1 MKNLVITSI
10 VALSIAAPA
19 VAQSQLERSVGAE
32 AGQYTLNELVLLKA
46 AAESDGNERH
56 VYLGNETID
65 FASRN
70 LHSPAAVAIFEELA
84 AEQDGNF

>member
-10 VALSIAAPA
+10 LALGIAAPA
-19 VAQSQLERSVGAE
+19 FAQSQLERSVGAE
-32 AGQYTLNELVLLKA
+32 AGQYTLSELVLLKSKA
-46 AAESDGNERH
+46 DEDGNDRN

-65 FASRN
+65 FAHRH
-70 LHSPAAVAIFEELA
+70 LHSPAALAIFDELA